1 MSRSPVAGYRSPE
14 SIPTLSVLSVASE
27 AYPLIKTGGLADV
40 VGALPAALAAQRV
53 RVVTLLPGYPAVL
66 ATLAAAATHRIGE
79 IFGGP
84 ARLLAG
90 HAAGLDLLVLD
101 APHLYDRPGNPYTGP
116 DRRDWPDN
124 AQRFA
129 ALGLAA
135 SHIARGALPGF
146 RPDVLHAHDWQAGLA
161 PAYLHY
167 AGAAVPSVFTVHNLA
182 FQGWFPANLLQPLE
196 LPRESFAMEG
206 VEYYGGIGFLK
217 SGLYFA
223 TAITTVSPTYAAEIR
238 TQPGG
243 MGLDGLLRS
252 RAAVLHGIVNGIDTR
267 EWDPEHDPRI
277 AARFGATTLDY
288 RRQNKAALQTEFG
301 LATDAAAPLFGAIT
315 RLTHQKGS
323 DLLLQALPMLLDA
336 GAQFVLLGSGDA
348 ELEAGFAHVQA
359 AHPGR
364 IGVRIGY
371 DESLA
376 HHIQAGADAILVPS
390 RFEPCGLTQLCG
402 LRYGAVPVVG
412 AVGGLADTVTNATPE
427 TLAAGTATGFQFAPV
442 QAAPLLAALQRALS
456 VFRERPA
463 WKRLQLAGMTRDVSW
478 QAPAHAYAALC
489 RSLLRSSNS

>member
-1 MSRSPVAGYRSPE
+1 
-14 SIPTLSVLSVASE
+14 
-27 AYPLIKTGGLADV
+27 
-40 VGALPAALAAQRV
+40 
-53 RVVTLLPGYPAVL
+53 
-66 ATLAAAATHRIGE
+66 
-79 IFGGP
+79 
-84 ARLLAG
+84 
-90 HAAGLDLLVLD
+90 
-101 APHLYDRPGNPYTGP
+101 
-116 DRRDWPDN
+116 
-124 AQRFA
+124 
-129 ALGLAA
+129 
-135 SHIARGALPGF
+135 
-146 RPDVLHAHDWQAGLA
+146 
-161 PAYLHY
+161 
-167 AGAAVPSVFTVHNLA
+167 
-182 FQGWFPANLLQPLE
+182 
-196 LPRESFAMEG
+196 
-206 VEYYGGIGFLK
+206 
-217 SGLYFA
+217 
-223 TAITTVSPTYAAEIR
+223 
-238 TQPGG
+238 
-243 MGLDGLLRS
+243 
-252 RAAVLHGIVNGIDTR
+252 
-267 EWDPEHDPRI
+267 
-277 AARFGATTLDY
+277 
-288 RRQNKAALQTEFG
+288 
-301 LATDAAAPLFGAIT
+301 
-315 RLTHQKGS
+315 
-323 DLLLQALPMLLDA
+323 MLLDA